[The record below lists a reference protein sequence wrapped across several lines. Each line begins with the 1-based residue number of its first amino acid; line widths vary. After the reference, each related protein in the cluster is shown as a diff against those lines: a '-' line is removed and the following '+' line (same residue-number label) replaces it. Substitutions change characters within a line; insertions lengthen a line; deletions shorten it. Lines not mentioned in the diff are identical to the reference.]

1 MKKSLIALA
10 ALAVVSAASAQ
21 STSSLTISGYIDR
34 GYTNLNSNLNTA
46 DTKTVGSAAG
56 TTAVFIKGSEDV
68 GAGNKVGFSIESD
81 WKEFGGSSQTA
92 SVAPAQSAGF
102 ANGESFVSLENAG
115 MGTLKLGAPNS
126 FTLGNVTGVA
136 SPAFSTGVGS
146 AYSTKWSIA
155 NGISTGADTY
165 AGTAQYTAPTATGVG
180 SRSIRLANTFQY
192 SSPVFSGFTAA
203 FAYAAKNN
211 NVTAAPGNGN
221 TVGMT
226 EYALR
231 YTNGPVDAMYTNV
244 KFSVGSNGAS
254 QYTLTLLNPANATTS
269 LYATS
274 KPLTG
279 NLTSTQGML
288 GATYTVMPTLKLH
301 AGLGQFSSSDNTAK
315 GSSTQFGITYIIG
328 NIDLM
333 AQMASM
339 NDKATTNYDRKMFGL
354 GANYNLS
361 KTARIYARYDELK
374 TNSGVAAANTGDVV
388 KRTAIGVS
396 KTF

>member
-21 STSSLTISGYIDR
+21 TSSLTISGYIDR

-56 TTAVFIKGSEDV
+56 TTAVFIKGAEDV
-68 GAGNKVGFSIESD
+68 GAGNTVGFSIESD
-81 WKEFGGSSQTA
+81 WKEFGGSTQTA
-92 SVAPAQSAGF
+92 SIAPAQSAGF
-102 ANGESFVSLENAG
+102 ANGETFVSLANAT

-165 AGTAQYTAPTATGVG
+165 AGTAQYTAPSATGVG
-180 SRSIRLANTFQY
+180 SRSIRFANTIQY

-211 NVTAAPGNGN
+211 NVTAVPGNGN

-254 QYTLTLLNPANATTS
+254 QYTLTLLNTPS
-269 LYATS
+269 PILGTS

-288 GATYTVMPTLKLH
+288 GATYTVLPTLKLH

-315 GSSTQFGITYIIG
+315 GSSTQFGVTYIIG
-328 NIDLM
+328 AVDLM

-339 NDKATTNYDRKMFGL
+339 NDKATTNFDRKMFGL

>member
-1 MKKSLIALA
+1 M
-10 ALAVVSAASAQ
+10 
-21 STSSLTISGYIDR
+21 
-34 GYTNLNSNLNTA
+34 
-46 DTKTVGSAAG
+46 
-56 TTAVFIKGSEDV
+56 FIKGSEDV

-92 SVAPAQSAGF
+92 SIAPAQAAGF
-102 ANGESFVSLENAG
+102 ANGESYVSLENGG
-115 MGTLKLGAPNS
+115 MGSLKLGAPNS

-165 AGTAQYTAPTATGVG
+165 AGTAQYTASSATGVG
-180 SRSIRLANTFQY
+180 SRSIRFANTIQY

-211 NVTAAPGNGN
+211 NVTAVPGNGN

-254 QYTLTLLNPANATTS
+254 QYTLTLLNTPSAI
-269 LYATS
+269 LGTS

-288 GATYTVMPTLKLH
+288 GATYTVLPTLKLH

-315 GSSTQFGITYIIG
+315 GSSTQFGVTYIIG
-328 NIDLM
+328 AVDLM

-339 NDKATTNYDRKMFGL
+339 NDKATSNFDRKMFGL